1 MPNSDR
7 PNIVWLAMEDTS
19 PRLGCFGDDLAR
31 TPNVDGLAADGRRYP
46 NAFSTAPV
54 CAPSRSAVFTGC
66 HQNAIGTHHMRTT
79 HTNDDAPELPTPYDA
94 VPPHYVTGVTEYFRR
109 AGYYCT
115 LDSKTDYQFG
125 EPFTM
130 WDRHADGAGWW
141 DDARDADQPFFATF
155 TNGVTHESG
164 QWDPTEPG
172 TDDQFGGAVE
182 DPETD
187 PDAVDVPPY
196 LPDTETTRTAIARQY
211 DNIARSDEWIGEI
224 LDRLDEDGHAE
235 DTIVVLWSDH
245 GEGLP
250 RAKRWVYD
258 SGINVPLIVR
268 WPGEVDD
275 GQIDDRLVSLVDLGP
290 TMLSACGLDVP
301 QYCQGRPFFDSDA
314 DVDDGTDVDDGAG
327 EGDGATGE
335 VTDERRYVFATRDRY
350 DETYD
355 MVRAVRDDR
364 YKYVR
369 HYRPGTPY
377 RQWIPFR
384 NRHPVMAELLEL
396 DAEDA
401 LTGAQT
407 WFGANR
413 PAEELYDLD
422 ADPHEINNLVDD
434 PAHADALDRLRAAL
448 DEWRE
453 DVDDAGDVSES
464 EMVYEQWQGG
474 DQPAT
479 ATPRFVPNAPGNRER
494 EVVAGDVELDGPA
507 TLSLYCATQG
517 ASVGYAI
524 DSGEDPQWELYTGPI
539 RLSEG
544 ETTIRTKAIRYGYE
558 ESEVNEVT
566 VSVSE

>member
-1 MPNSDR
+1 MTGPDR
-7 PNIVWLAMEDTS
+7 PSVVWLAMEDTS

-31 TPNVDGLAADGRRYP
+31 TPNVDGLAAEGRRYP

-79 HTNDDAPELPTPYDA
+79 HTSDAAPELPTPYDA
-94 VPPHYVTGVTEYFRR
+94 VPPHYVTGITEYFRR

-115 LDSKTDYQFG
+115 LDAKTDYQFG
-125 EPFTM
+125 APFTM
-130 WDRHADGAGWW
+130 WDRQRGATQSRSRTDSPGSGPGWW
-141 DDARDADQPFFATF
+141 DDARDPDQPFFAVF

-182 DPETD
+182 HPETD

-224 LDRLDEDGHAE
+224 LDRLDADGHAE

-250 RAKRWVYD
+250 RAKRWPYD
-258 SGINVPLIVR
+258 SGTNVPLVVR
-268 WPGEVDD
+268 WPGQVDD
-275 GQIDDRLVSLVDLGP
+275 GDVDDRLVSLVDLGP
-290 TMLSACGLDVP
+290 TMLAACGLDVP
-301 QYCQGRPFFDSDA
+301 QYCDGRPFL
-314 DVDDGTDVDDGAG
+314 GAAN
-327 EGDGATGE
+327 E
-335 VTDERRYVFATRDRY
+335 ERRQFVVSTRDRY
-350 DETYD
+350 DESYD
-355 MVRAVRDDR
+355 MIRSVRGER
-364 YKYVR
+364 YRYVR
-369 HYRPGTPY
+369 HYRPGRPY

-384 NRHPVMAELLEL
+384 NRHPVMQELLER
-396 DAEDA
+396 DAAGD
-401 LTGAQT
+401 LTGAQS
-407 WFGANR
+407 WFAENR
-413 PAEELYDLD
+413 PAEELYDL
-422 ADPHEINNLVDD
+422 ANDPHETENLVGN
-434 PAHADALDRLRAAL
+434 PAHADVLDRLRDAL

-453 DVDDAGDVSES
+453 RVDDVGDVAES
-464 EMVYEQWQGG
+464 QMVHERYEGD
-474 DQPAT
+474 DQPTT

-494 EVVAGDVELDGPA
+494 EVVDGEVELDGPA

-517 ASVGYAI
+517 ASVGYVV
-524 DSGEDPQWELYTGPI
+524 DDGEGSEVQWDLYTGPI

-544 ETTIRTKAIRYGYE
+544 ETTIRAKAIRYGYA
-558 ESEVNEVT
+558 ESDVNEVT
-566 VSVSE
+566 VRVSE